1 MKQRPR
7 NTALSSLGK
16 SDLPCLS
23 SDTSRVES
31 LKPSNCSV
39 SAVCTC
45 VRKNEE
51 SRKQGNRIYGD
62 MLTDVLDLSVSLR
75 SDDRSVDEKGNELRE
90 KKGFIKQQR
99 ARVSVRGSV

>member
-1 MKQRPR
+1 
-7 NTALSSLGK
+7 
-16 SDLPCLS
+16 
-23 SDTSRVES
+23 
-31 LKPSNCSV
+31 
-39 SAVCTC
+39 
-45 VRKNEE
+45 
-51 SRKQGNRIYGD
+51 

>member
-1 MKQRPR
+1 MTQVEW
-7 NTALSSLGK
+7 NLSNSQTTVF
-16 SDLPCLS
+16 P
-23 SDTSRVES
+23 
-31 LKPSNCSV
+31 N
-39 SAVCTC
+39 AVCTC